1 MKNRLGVYKYTKY
14 RQFQLANENLQYLLD
29 IDNLSSLLN
38 DEFNTIVN
46 QSFQYLIR
54 IKTKAMAIVLA
65 FIRVAVGSKVVF
77 IRIQRS
83 ILLYWK
89 DFKSL

>member
-38 DEFNTIVN
+38 DEFNTIVS

-77 IRIQRS
+77 TLIQRS